1 MACGRRIF
9 LIYAATI
16 LPFVAFLVAGVVE
29 AFVPGAGAAETAKRV
44 CKVVGE
50 WLLGFCGFFTV
61 VAIAKGD

>member
-1 MACGRRIF
+1 M
-9 LIYAATI
+9 
-16 LPFVAFLVAGVVE
+16 PFVAFLVGGVVE